1 MEDTLKKAD
10 LDLDINEPIT
20 DISWKEYAIYDD
32 GLSEED
38 VEELINSRGISSTDC
53 LEWWLSLRVD
63 ANSGEDA
70 ESEKWAWYDGNVEEM
85 PEKFKELNGFFNFPE
100 AFKLFKEAKLEK
112 GECLILNF
120 MPEDVADPDW
130 GDVGVLMKEYKDV
143 AEDLELDTVDETED
157 VLIIMALTKYLE
169 EEENTSAD
177 IERAYPEEESGY
189 NSQVYK
195 NNEDDSEWLVCTF
208 DEAESYAKE
217 SLESLIDD
225 LGPVEAFGM
234 DTVEYYLDDDY
245 FNDILEEDT
254 RYRVDEMDED
264 ELIDEMESYGIID
277 DDDKIEDPD
286 WEPDPDEPDEEPEMI
301 YPESLLDSK
310 KEELIDRMIG
320 AYDSGV
326 QYMEEIWGDLSDFI
340 KEHPECVDT
349 DRLIDNMLD
358 SSGVANELAR
368 YDGEEHEISYEDEF
382 GNTHWLYA
390 YRID

>member
-1 MEDTLKKAD
+1 MDNKLLKK
-10 LDLDINEPIT
+10 
-20 DISWKEYAIYDD
+20 
-32 GLSEED
+32 
-38 VEELINSRGISSTDC
+38 
-53 LEWWLSLRVD
+53 
-63 ANSGEDA
+63 
-70 ESEKWAWYDGNVEEM
+70 
-85 PEKFKELNGFFNFPE
+85 
-100 AFKLFKEAKLEK
+100 
-112 GECLILNF
+112 
-120 MPEDVADPDW
+120 
-130 GDVGVLMKEYKDV
+130 
-143 AEDLELDTVDETED
+143 EDLELDTVDETED
-157 VLIIMALTKYLE
+157 MLIVMALTKYLE
-169 EEENTSAD
+169 ENEGVDAYV
-177 IERAYPEEESGY
+177 ERAYPYENTSDY
-189 NSQVYK
+189 YKHVYR
-195 NNEDDSEWLVCTF
+195 NNEDDSEWLVCTY
-208 DEAESYAKE
+208 DEAEQFARE

-225 LGPVEAFGM
+225 LGPVEAFGI
-234 DTVEYYLDDDY
+234 DTVEDYLDDDY
-245 FNDILEEDT
+245 FDDILEEDT

-286 WEPDPDEPDEEPEMI
+286 WKPDPDEPDEEPELI
-301 YPESLLDSK
+301 YPEDLIESK

-358 SSGVANELAR
+358 SSGIANELAR